1 MTEKETVIDEET
13 VTFGIRT
20 LTWDVKKGL
29 CINGERVILRG
40 ACIHHDNGVLGA
52 CCYADAEARKVR
64 ILKENGYNAVSY
76 THLDVYKRQGPDTAV
91 RKTWYR
97 SDACI

>member
-1 MTEKETVIDEET
+1 MTDRHRERDRDRERN
-13 VTFGIRT
+13 GHIRNPD

-52 CCYADAEARKVR
+52 AVTRMRKR
-64 ILKENGYNAVSY
+64 GKCVS
-76 THLDVYKRQGPDTAV
+76 
-91 RKTWYR
+91 
-97 SDACI
+97 